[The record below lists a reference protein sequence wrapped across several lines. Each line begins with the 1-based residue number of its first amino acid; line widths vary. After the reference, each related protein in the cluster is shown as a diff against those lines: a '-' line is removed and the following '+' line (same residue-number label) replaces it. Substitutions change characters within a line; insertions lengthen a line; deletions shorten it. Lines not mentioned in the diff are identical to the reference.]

1 MPQSWG
7 VRVNDLENFSTL
19 RMPWLIASFFQFVHP
34 KNRENKGLEIYLN
47 KRPKPDTHAESDYT
61 NRMLNIAMLSYH
73 TCPLATLGGKD
84 TGGMNVY
91 VRDLT
96 IELGRMCIHVD
107 VFTRSQDEHVPH
119 VLHDLGYG
127 NRVVHV
133 PAGPEVPLPKRE
145 LAEYIPD
152 FVEGVKA
159 FAAEKGIHYDLI
171 HSHYWM
177 SGIAAE
183 ALSDAWGGT
192 PIVHMFHTLGEMK
205 NRVAR
210 TEAEKEGDYRLDGER
225 RVLDRADSIIAATP
239 AELAQ
244 LEWLYKVD
252 TRKVTVIPPGVDTD
266 HFYPIAKDEAR
277 QYLGLAPDAHML
289 LFVGRIE
296 PLKGLDTLIK
306 AVACL
311 RVQDLAEPV
320 HLAVIGGDP
329 DAPPEEMTVEM
340 ARIQKMCD
348 DLTVGKMVAFLGK
361 RSQDTLPYYY
371 SAADVL
377 VMPSHY
383 ESFGMVA
390 LEAMACGTPVLASQ
404 VGGLAF
410 LIQNGVTGYHVPDGD
425 DNELCQKLS
434 ALLGDKALQVTMGKN
449 AAAYAKDYAWDKVAT
464 KVVEVYQK
472 HSRRILEVKSTP
484 EIKRTPE
491 TPV

>member
-1 MPQSWG
+1 
-7 VRVNDLENFSTL
+7 
-19 RMPWLIASFFQFVHP
+19 
-34 KNRENKGLEIYLN
+34 
-47 KRPKPDTHAESDYT
+47 
-61 NRMLNIAMLSYH
+61 MLNIAMISYH

-133 PAGPEVPLPKRE
+133 PAGPEVPCPKPE
-145 LAEYIPD
+145 MASYIPE
-152 FVEGVKA
+152 FVEGIKK
-159 FAAEKGIHYDLI
+159 FAEEKGIHYDLI

-183 ALSDAWGGT
+183 ALSDAWGGI
-192 PIVHMFHTLGEMK
+192 PIIQMFHTLGEMK
-205 NRVAR
+205 NRVAQS
-210 TEAEKEGDYRLDGER
+210 EAEKEGSYRIEGER
-225 RVLDRADSIIAATP
+225 RVMNRADRIIAATP
-239 AELAQ
+239 AEQAQ
-244 LEWLYKVD
+244 LEWLYGVD
-252 TRKVTVIPPGVDTD
+252 PRKIVVIPPGVDTD
-266 HFYPIAKDEAR
+266 HFYPIPVDEAR
-277 QYLGLAPDAHML
+277 QFLGLAPDAHML

-311 RVQDLAEPV
+311 HVQNLAEPV
-320 HLAVIGGDP
+320 HLAIIGGDP
-329 DAPPEEMTVEM
+329 DVPPEEMTAEM
-340 ARIQKMCD
+340 ARIQKMCEE
-348 DLTVGKMVAFLGK
+348 LTVGKMVAFLGK
-361 RSQDTLPYYY
+361 RGQDTLPYYY

-390 LEAMACGTPVLASQ
+390 LEAMACGTPVIASQ

-410 LIQNGVTGYHVPDGD
+410 LVQNGITGYHVTDGD
-425 DNELCQKLS
+425 DDELCQKLTG
-434 ALLGDKALQVTMGKN
+434 LLGDPELRQRLGHN
-449 AAAYAKDYAWDKVAT
+449 AAEYARAYAWDRIAQ
-464 KVVEVYQK
+464 KVVEVYHEQAGK
-472 HSRRILEVKSTP
+472 VAPLNPAHEAL
-484 EIKRTPE
+484 
-491 TPV
+491 